1 MHRIDAAYC
10 YICRT
15 FRVVCMCVCICMF
28 HTQVNYANTDKPNV
42 SRFGGQTR
50 VDPRNSVLDGGPY
63 PHGTGHFL
71 VVMRQTV
78 VTYLWMSGCAQRC
91 GLLLNYLGHLLLL
104 LLLFLLLLQKKKI
117 HQRQHKCQLFVME
130 RTVWALYPAKLNK
143 PTIRRRITD
152 WDVQRPC
159 GQQVNLVIRHRH

>member
-15 FRVVCMCVCICMF
+15 FRVVCMCICICMF

-63 PHGTGHFL
+63 PPRNGALFGGYAPDRCNIPL
-71 VVMRQTV
+71 DEWVCAAMRP
-78 VTYLWMSGCAQRC
+78 LAK
-91 GLLLNYLGHLLLL
+91 
-104 LLLFLLLLQKKKI
+104 LFRTFVIIITEKKI
-117 HQRQHKCQLFVME
+117 HQRQHKCRLFVME

-143 PTIRRRITD
+143 RTIRRRITD